1 MAWNPTLLASA
12 LYIAG
17 QLSRGIEYWWRQ
29 TTVFYWTQVELRQGA
44 RPCAEGKLGRLIAT
58 AAAVTAAVTAAIR
71 AGITRIVAAAI
82 GVVGKGVKGEI
93 TAAKT

>member
-58 AAAVTAAVTAAIR
+58 AAAVTAAIR